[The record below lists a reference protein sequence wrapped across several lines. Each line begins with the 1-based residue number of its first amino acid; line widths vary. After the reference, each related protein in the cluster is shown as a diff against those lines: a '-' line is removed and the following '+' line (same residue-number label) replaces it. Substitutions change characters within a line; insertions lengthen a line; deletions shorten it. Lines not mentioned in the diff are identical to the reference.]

1 MDCPGG
7 RPSGGRTVSRV
18 TRRLGIRGP
27 EVGPIGLGA
36 MSFAGYYG
44 AAEDEEGLR
53 TIRRALDRGVTLIDT
68 AESYGGGRNEELVG
82 RAIAGRRDDVVLATK
97 SSRGSAG
104 YLRAACEASLAR
116 LGVERIDLYY
126 LHRVDAEVPIEE
138 SVGAMARLVE
148 DGLVGHVGLSEA
160 GPETLRRAHAV
171 HPIAAL
177 QSEYSLL
184 QREPEQEMLPTCREL
199 GIGFVAYSPLSRG
212 LLTGRIR
219 RTDDLADGDWRRQ
232 VPRFQG
238 TALERNLQVIGRL
251 EEIAAGLG
259 TDLPSL
265 AIAWLLAQG
274 DDVVPLA
281 GTSRASR
288 VDAILRAL
296 DVRLDD
302 AALAA
307 IDAAAPRGAAAGDR
321 YPESHMPSLG
331 R

>member
-1 MDCPGG
+1 M
-7 RPSGGRTVSRV
+7 SVV
-18 TRRLGIRGP
+18 TRRLGSRGP

-44 AAEDEEGLR
+44 AAEDDEGLR
-53 TIRRALDRGVTLIDT
+53 TIGRALDRGITLIDT
-68 AESYGGGRNEELVG
+68 AESYGDGRNEELVG
-82 RAIAGRRDDVVLATK
+82 RAIAGRRDEVVLATK
-97 SSRGSAG
+97 SSRGAAD
-104 YLRAACEASLAR
+104 YLRAHCEASLAR

-138 SVGAMARLVE
+138 SVGTMARLVE

-160 GPETLRRAHAV
+160 GPETIRRAHAV
-171 HPIAAL
+171 HPVAAL

-184 QREPEQEMLPTCREL
+184 QREPEDEILPVCREL
-199 GIGFVAYSPLSRG
+199 GIAYVAYSPLSRG

-259 TDLPSL
+259 TDLASL

-274 DDVVPLA
+274 DDVIPLV

-288 VDAILRAL
+288 VDTILGAL

-307 IDAAAPRGAAAGDR
+307 IDEAAPRGAAAGAR
-321 YPESHMPSLG
+321 YPEAYLPRLG
-331 R
+331 L

>member
-1 MDCPGG
+1 M
-7 RPSGGRTVSRV
+7 
-18 TRRLGIRGP
+18 
-27 EVGPIGLGA
+27 GPIALGA

-44 AAEDEEGLR
+44 AADDEEGLR
-53 TIRRALDRGVTLIDT
+53 TIRRALDRGMTLVDT
-68 AESYGGGRNEELVG
+68 AEAYGDGRNEELVG
-82 RAIAGRRDDVVLATK
+82 RAIAGRRDEVVLATK
-97 SSRGSAG
+97 SSRGGAG

-126 LHRVDAEVPIEE
+126 LHRVDADVPIEE
-138 SVGAMARLVE
+138 SGGAMARLVE
-148 DGLVGHVGLSEA
+148 DGLVGHIGLSEA
-160 GPETLRRAHAV
+160 GPATIRRAHAE

-184 QREPEQEMLPTCREL
+184 RREPEEELLPVCREL
-199 GIGFVAYSPLSRG
+199 GIAYVAYSPLSRG

-219 RTDDLADGDWRRQ
+219 RTDDLAADDWRRQ

-238 TALERNLQVIGRL
+238 TALERNLRVIGRL
-251 EEIAAGLG
+251 EEIAAGIG

-265 AIAWLLAQG
+265 ALAWLLAQG
-274 DDVVPLA
+274 EDVIPLV

-288 VDAILRAL
+288 VDAILGAL

-307 IDAAAPRGAAAGDR
+307 IDGAAPRGAASGDR
-321 YPESHMPSLG
+321 YPEAYMPRLEL
-331 R
+331 